1 MEDRLY
7 KLKKE
12 TGLTVS
18 MDEVFSY
25 REKGTPIHTMHLS
38 YAIAKHLKMTS
49 DQAYKTYLKKG
60 APAYSPIGRCN
71 PYEAVECIKGCGGFA
86 VLAHPGRIELP
97 QGELRRLVE
106 GLAAQGLAGIE
117 TIYSTHTKAQTEY
130 FSAMASSM
138 GLLTTGGSDTHQED
152 ESHGI
157 GKPYFQ
163 PSQALLERLEI
174 LG

>member
-1 MEDRLY
+1 MEDRLA

-12 TGLTVS
+12 GIEVS

-38 YAIAKHLKMTS
+38 YAIAKKLKITS
-49 DQAYKTYLKKG
+49 DEAYKTYLKKG
-60 APAYSPIGRCN
+60 APAYSPIGRPN
-71 PYEAVECIKGCGGFA
+71 PYEAIECIKGCGGFS

-97 QGELRRLVE
+97 QGELRRLIE

-117 TIYSTHTKAQTEY
+117 TVYTSHTKEQTDY
-130 FSAMASSM
+130 FTALAKSLR
-138 GLLTTGGSDTHQED
+138 LLETGGSDTHQED
-152 ESHGI
+152 ETHAI
-157 GKPYFQ
+157 GKPYFS
-163 PSQALLERLEI
+163 PSEALLERLEI